1 MRLIRSQSPKELVN
15 VEIHSCGRLSLCHSR
30 VRPARAADM
39 MCDEAGMS
47 KMQTGVMG
55 MTDASKKEMAMK
67 EMSMAKESMAKKDDK
82 NCMMHM
88 QKIQGMM

>member
-1 MRLIRSQSPKELVN
+1 
-15 VEIHSCGRLSLCHSR
+15 
-30 VRPARAADM
+30 M

-67 EMSMAKESMAKKDDK
+67 EMFDG
-82 NCMMHM
+82 
-88 QKIQGMM
+88 QGKYG

>member
-1 MRLIRSQSPKELVN
+1 MLKSTVAVGFVFAILAFV
-15 VEIHSCGRLSLCHSR
+15 
-30 VRPARAADM
+30 PARAADM

-82 NCMMHM
+82 GCMMHM
-88 QKIQGMM
+88 QKIQGVM

>member
-1 MRLIRSQSPKELVN
+1 MLKSTIAFGFVFAAFAF
-15 VEIHSCGRLSLCHSR
+15 V
-30 VRPARAADM
+30 PARAADTM

-55 MTDASKKEMAMK
+55 MTDANKKDMAMK
-67 EMSMAKESMAKKDDK
+67 EMTMAKESMTNKDDK
-82 NCMMHM
+82 GCMMHM

>member
-1 MRLIRSQSPKELVN
+1 MLKTAVALGFVFTTLAF
-15 VEIHSCGRLSLCHSR
+15 V
-30 VRPARAADM
+30 PARAAEM

-55 MTDASKKEMAMK
+55 MSDATKKEMAMK

-82 NCMMHM
+82 DCMMHM
-88 QKIQGMM
+88 QKVEGMM

>member
-1 MRLIRSQSPKELVN
+1 MLKSTLAIGCVMAAFAFA
-15 VEIHSCGRLSLCHSR
+15 
-30 VRPARAADM
+30 PARAADM

-47 KMQTGVMG
+47 KMQTGVMA

-67 EMSMAKESMAKKDDK
+67 EMGMAKESMMKKDDK

-88 QKIQGMM
+88 QKVEGMM

>member
-1 MRLIRSQSPKELVN
+1 MLKSAVALGFVLATLAIV
-15 VEIHSCGRLSLCHSR
+15 
-30 VRPARAADM
+30 PARAADTM

-55 MTDASKKEMAMK
+55 MTDATKKEMAMK

-82 NCMMHM
+82 DCAMHM
-88 QKIQGMM
+88 EKVHGMM

>member
-1 MRLIRSQSPKELVN
+1 
-15 VEIHSCGRLSLCHSR
+15 
-30 VRPARAADM
+30 M

-55 MTDASKKEMAMK
+55 MTDASKKEMATK

-82 NCMMHM
+82 DCVMHM
-88 QKIQGMM
+88 QKI

>member
-1 MRLIRSQSPKELVN
+1 MLKSTVAVGFVFAILACV
-15 VEIHSCGRLSLCHSR
+15 
-30 VRPARAADM
+30 PARAADM

-67 EMSMAKESMAKKDDK
+67 EMSMAKESMDKKDDK
-82 NCMMHM
+82 GCMMHM
-88 QKIQGMM
+88 EKIQGMM